1 MRKRTIAIITIVLL
15 LIVILLLIL
24 FNSYLNSEEDR
35 NLVQNVITNT
45 NNSNIEANVNSSQ
58 EDVNTNNEIIDNNNL
73 ENANEEIN
81 NNENSE
87 GGEEEMKLN
96 IKIGDKNFTATL
108 EDNATTREFINKL
121 PLTIN
126 MSELHGNEKYYYFDE
141 SLPTNTERIRNI
153 NTGDLM
159 LYGSDCLV
167 LFYDSFS
174 TSYSYTRLG
183 HIDNPEGLANAVGS
197 GNVEVTFEISN
208 N

>member
-1 MRKRTIAIITIVLL
+1 MRKRTIVIVTMILL

-45 NNSNIEANVNSSQ
+45 NNSNIEVNVNSSQ
-58 EDVNTNNEIIDNNNL
+58 EDVNTNNEIIDNL
-73 ENANEEIN
+73 ENTSEETN
-81 NNENSE
+81 NNKNNE